1 MTPKFFEFTEPEQ
14 IVVGACVV
22 LRSEAAN
29 PAWNPFATS
38 VVTGINKD
46 GIGDDFRSY
55 TLSRPHG
62 AVSKHGT
69 FYTAIEIY
77 DTVLGFARFC
87 ENFVGYTT
95 GASGK
100 LMVAKT

>member
-22 LRSEAAN
+22 LRSEVVN
-29 PAWNPFATS
+29 PAYNPFATN
-38 VVTGINKD
+38 VVTKISKD
-46 GIGDDFRSY
+46 GLGDAALRY

-62 AVSKHGT
+62 AVSEHGT
-69 FYTAIEIY
+69 FYTATEVY
-77 DTVLGFARFC
+77 DTVLGFTLFC

-100 LMVAKT
+100 LMVARA